1 MGILNS
7 VGLQNPGVDA
17 FIAQEL
23 PELRKHDVKI
33 IANISGN
40 TPEEYGI
47 MCQKLSDAG
56 VDMIEVNVSCPN
68 VKCGGLQY
76 GVVPEMTA
84 EVTEVAK
91 KHSAVPVMV
100 KLSPMLD
107 WHKTV
112 ADFAGAVHEVHIVS
126 TGNECKEL
134 LLVLGRGR
142 CVSPLVVCAND
153 EQVLSYKA
161 GDNSD
166 NHTTISDSALAA
178 RNTCN
183 TEDSLSEESAND
195 FDSSHWKYLYEPNAS
210 IMKAGCFDVLEQRF
224 AVHHISPNSHLFVA
238 AEPIAD
244 FPGRSFV
251 IESIATMNKK
261 ELKQLL
267 AGLTHANIAVRNFP
281 LSVAQLRK
289 KLKLKDGGNTYL
301 FATTDLKGRHL
312 VLRTEKR
319 KSGSL

>member
-1 MGILNS
+1 M
-7 VGLQNPGVDA
+7 P
-17 FIAQEL
+17 
-23 PELRKHDVKI
+23 DVLTLK
-33 IANISGN
+33 
-40 TPEEYGI
+40 
-47 MCQKLSDAG
+47 
-56 VDMIEVNVSCPN
+56 DM
-68 VKCGGLQY
+68 LL
-76 GVVPEMTA
+76 
-84 EVTEVAK
+84 AK
-91 KHSAVPVMV
+91 APTVMV

-142 CVSPLVVCAND
+142 YASPLVVCAND

-210 IMKAGCFDVLEQRF
+210 IMKADALMFSNS
-224 AVHHISPNSHLFVA
+224 ASPCITSA
-238 AEPIAD
+238 
-244 FPGRSFV
+244 R
-251 IESIATMNKK
+251 IATCSWRPN
-261 ELKQLL
+261 LL
-267 AGLTHANIAVRNFP
+267 PIFQAGHSPSNP
-281 LSVAQLRK
+281 SPP
-289 KLKLKDGGNTYL
+289 
-301 FATTDLKGRHL
+301 
-312 VLRTEKR
+312 
-319 KSGSL
+319 

>member
-1 MGILNS
+1 MIFLDPARRDDHGS
-7 VGLQNPGVDA
+7 RTYA
-17 FIAQEL
+17 IADSM
-23 PELRKHDVKI
+23 PDVLTLK
-33 IANISGN
+33 
-40 TPEEYGI
+40 
-47 MCQKLSDAG
+47 
-56 VDMIEVNVSCPN
+56 DM
-68 VKCGGLQY
+68 LL
-76 GVVPEMTA
+76 
-84 EVTEVAK
+84 AK
-91 KHSAVPVMV
+91 APTVMV

-142 CVSPLVVCAND
+142 YASPLVVCAND

-244 FPGRSFV
+244 FPGRSFA

-281 LSVAQLRK
+281 LTVAQLRK
-289 KLKLKDGGNTYL
+289 KLKLKDGGSTYL
-301 FATTDLKGRHL
+301 FATTDAQGRHL
-312 VLRTEKR
+312 VLRTKKR